1 MLTIVCVKAGSL
13 YGPEYVNILKDML
26 YRNVDNGVIN
36 RFVCLT
42 DDPTGLDDVE
52 TLPLPDDMDGWWGK
66 LYMFREGLFSYGE
79 RIAYFDLDTI
89 ITGRLDKILAYDG
102 KFAALRDFYEIGV
115 LASGV
120 MLWESGSQDHIWED
134 WVFSGKPRDK
144 KGDQWWIGRN
154 RADFLQDLFPGKFV
168 SYKRD
173 CKVAPPRDAAVICF
187 HGLPRPH
194 QVEGWVQDFWKIG
207 GLSSAE
213 FDVVCNTE
221 LEKVVGNIC
230 YSSALGLP
238 ALQIKPETQRKVL
251 LCGGG
256 PSLVDSLDEIQE
268 AYANGALIVGMNGSA
283 QYLMNNGI
291 HVHWMTMIDSREHNV
306 EFLRGDP
313 ADQYYIASQC
323 HPNVFDRVRDGV
335 TTIFHIDIPNIG
347 EYVFDDG
354 QPIQAVGGGSTVG
367 LMSMAL
373 AYIQGYRDIHL
384 YGYDSSFR
392 ETGHAYPQN
401 QNDEIVEAV
410 VCGRTFKTT
419 AWMVT
424 QTTQF
429 QEITSQLRSLDC
441 NITVHGD
448 GLLPYVAW
456 CTANQIVEE
465 TPPKIRAKEILKRLP
480 DGPVKGVEIGVFAGE
495 LSVELLQRQDMEL
508 TMVDSWKSHGE
519 GVFKDSDDFHAT
531 LTQERQDGYLLM
543 ATNATEFAG
552 NRRKI
557 FKMESTDA
565 PKYFEDESLDFVFID
580 ADHTYEGCKADLHA
594 WYPKVKKGGLFCGH
608 DYEIP
613 QWPKFEVKRAVDEF
627 LESKGL
633 KIELGDNYTW
643 FTQLLE
649 E

>member
-1 MLTIVCVKAGSL
+1 MLTVVCVKAGSL
-13 YGPEYVNILKDML
+13 YGPEYVNILKDMI
-26 YRNVDNGVIN
+26 YRNVENGIVN
-36 RFVCLT
+36 RFICLT
-42 DDPTGLDDVE
+42 DDPTGLDGIE
-52 TLPLPDDMDGWWGK
+52 TIPLPDDLEGWWGK
-66 LYMFREGLFSYGE
+66 LYMFREGLFPYGE

-89 ITGRLDKILAYDG
+89 ITGRLDKIFAYDG
-102 KFAALRDFYEIGV
+102 KFAALRDFYEPGV

-120 MLWESGSQDHIWED
+120 MLWESGAVDHIWED
-134 WVFSGKPRDK
+134 WVSSGKPRDK

-154 RADFLQDLFPGKFV
+154 KADFLQDLFPSKLV
-168 SYKRD
+168 SYKKD
-173 CKVAPPRDAAVICF
+173 CLVAPPRDAAVICF

-221 LEKVVGNIC
+221 LEKVVGNIR
-230 YSSALGLP
+230 YSSRLGLD
-238 ALQIKPETQRKVL
+238 ALQINEVTARKII

-256 PSLVDSLDEIQE
+256 PSLADSLDEIRQARE
-268 AYANGALIVGMNGSA
+268 AGAVIVGMNGSA
-283 QYLMNNGI
+283 QWLRSQGI
-291 HVHWMTMIDSREHNV
+291 LCNWMVMIDSREHNTK
-306 EFLRGDP
+306 FLTLFP
-313 ADQYYIASQC
+313 ADEYFIASQC
-323 HPNVFDRVRDGV
+323 HPAVFDTLKDQLV
-335 TTIFHIDIPNIG
+335 TIFHIDIPNIG
-347 EYVFDDG
+347 EYVYNDG
-354 QPIQAVGGGSTVG
+354 QSIQAVGGGSTVG

-373 AYIQGYRDIHL
+373 AYIQGHRDIHL

-392 ETGHAYPQN
+392 DTGHAYPQD
-401 QNDEIVEAV
+401 QADEIVEAV
-410 VCGRTFKTT
+410 VCGRAFKTT

-429 QEITSQLRSLDC
+429 QELAAQLRSMDC

-456 CTANQIVEE
+456 CTANKIVEE
-465 TPPKIRAKEILKRLP
+465 TPPKIRAREIFKRLP

-531 LTQERQDGYLLM
+531 LTQDSQDSYQMM
-543 ATNATEFAG
+543 ATNATEFAAD
-552 NRRKI
+552 RRTI
-557 FKMESTDA
+557 FKMESVDA
-565 PKYFEDESLDFVFID
+565 SKHFEDESLDFVFID

-594 WYPKVKKGGLFCGH
+594 WYPKVKKGGVFSGH

-613 QWPKFEVKRAVDEF
+613 QWPKFQVKKAVDEF

-633 KIELGDNYTW
+633 KIDLGDNYTW
-643 FTQLLE
+643 FTSIT
-649 E
+649 